1 MARSTYISENLNQ
14 QQIDFMLLLDDYE
27 LEIFTLEELK
37 KQFSRQ
43 FIDINELVENLVHKK
58 ILSRIERGKYCRAN
72 FTDEKIIG
80 CFIGNSGAIAYW
92 SALNAHGLTEQF
104 PNNVFIQT
112 SKPKRNK
119 TVFGTS
125 YKFVKVAP
133 SKITGIL
140 TQGQG
145 NRKYW
150 ITDIEKTIVDCFD
163 LPEHSGG
170 YAELIRA
177 FNQAKLGSE
186 KMITYCTAIN
196 NIAATKRMG
205 FLAELLDK
213 KGLKNFIRYAKQQI
227 NKKYNVFDPA
237 GTDNG
242 EFISE
247 WRLRLNI
254 SRDEILDI
262 CNKQY

>member
-14 QQIDFMLLLDDYE
+14 QQIDFMLSLDDYE
-27 LEIFTLEELK
+27 LDIFTLDELK
-37 KQFSRQ
+37 KQFSQQ
-43 FIDINELVENLVHKK
+43 FTDINELVENLVHKK

-92 SALNAHGLTEQF
+92 SALSAHGLTEQF

-125 YKFVKVAP
+125 YKFVNVAA

-145 NRKYW
+145 NRKYL

-163 LPEHSGG
+163 LPGHSGG

-177 FNQAKLGSE
+177 FNQAKLNSE
-186 KMITYCTAIN
+186 KMIIYCTAIN

-205 FLAELLDK
+205 FCAELLDK

-242 EFISE
+242 EFVNK

-254 SRDEILDI
+254 SRDEIMNI

>member
-1 MARSTYISENLNQ
+1 
-14 QQIDFMLLLDDYE
+14 MLLLDDYE
-27 LEIFTLEELK
+27 LEIFTLGDLK
-37 KQFSRQ
+37 KQFSEQ
-43 FIDINELVENLVHKK
+43 FGDINELVENLVHKK

-72 FTDEKIIG
+72 FTDEKVIG
-80 CFIGNSGAIAYW
+80 CFISNSGAIAYW

-125 YKFVKVAP
+125 YKFVNAAT

-150 ITDIEKTIVDCFD
+150 ITDVEKTIVDCFD

-170 YAELIRA
+170 HAELIRA
-177 FNQAKLGSE
+177 FNHAKLRSD
-186 KMITYCTAIN
+186 KMITYCMAIDN
-196 NIAATKRMG
+196 FAATKRMG
-205 FLAELLDK
+205 FLAELFEK
-213 KGLKNFIRYAKQQI
+213 IGLKTFIKYAKQQK
-227 NKKYNVFDPA
+227 NQSYNVFDPS
-237 GTDNG
+237 GTDKG
-242 EFISE
+242 EFIND

-254 SRDEILDI
+254 SRKEILDI

>member
-1 MARSTYISENLNQ
+1 MARSTYISENLNR
-14 QQIDFMLLLDDYE
+14 QQIAFMLSLDDYE
-27 LEIFTLEELK
+27 LDIFILDELK
-37 KQFSRQ
+37 YKFKNKFQN
-43 FIDINELVENLVHKK
+43 INELVENLVHKK

-72 FTDEKIIG
+72 FNDEKVIG
-80 CFIGNSGAIAYW
+80 CFISNSGAIAYW

-112 SKPKRNK
+112 SKPKKNK
-119 TVFGTS
+119 TIFGTS

-133 SKITGIL
+133 AKITGLL

-145 NRKYW
+145 NRIYL
-150 ITDIEKTIVDCFD
+150 ITDIEKTIADCFD

-177 FNQAKLGSE
+177 FNQAKLNSE
-186 KMITYCTAIN
+186 KMITSCTAIN
-196 NIAATKRMG
+196 NIAATNRMG
-205 FLAELLDK
+205 FCAELLDK
-213 KGLKNFIRYAKQQI
+213 KGLKNFIRYAKHQI

-242 EFISE
+242 EFINE

>member
-37 KQFSRQ
+37 KQFSQQ
-43 FIDINELVENLVHKK
+43 FADINELVENLVHKK
-58 ILSRIERGKYCRAN
+58 VLSRIERGKYCRAN
-72 FTDEKIIG
+72 FNDEKVIG
-80 CFIGNSGAIAYW
+80 CFISDSGAIAYW
-92 SALNAHGLTEQF
+92 SALSAHGLTEQF

-112 SKPKRNK
+112 SKPKSSK

-125 YKFVKVAP
+125 YKFVKAAP

-163 LPEHSGG
+163 LSENSGG

-186 KMITYCTAIN
+186 KMISYCKAIS
-196 NIAATKRMG
+196 NISATKRMG

-213 KGLKNFIRYAKQQI
+213 KGLKNFIRYAKHQI
-227 NKKYNVFDPA
+227 NKKYNVFDPT
-237 GTDNG
+237 GTDKG
-242 EFISE
+242 EFVND

-254 SRDEILDI
+254 SRNEILDI

>member
-1 MARSTYISENLNQ
+1 MPRTYHSVNITKEQQDFLKLMNDYEIDIFSIYTIENSLNTEFQNLNV
-14 QQIDFMLLLDDYE
+14 IL
-27 LEIFTLEELK
+27 
-37 KQFSRQ
+37 
-43 FIDINELVENLVHKK
+43 ENLVRKGF
-58 ILSRIERGKYCRAN
+58 LSRIEKGKYCRAN
-72 FTDEKIIG
+72 FNDEKVIG
-80 CFIGNSGAIAYW
+80 CFISDSGAIAYW

-119 TVFGTS
+119 TVLGTS
-125 YKFVKVAP
+125 YKFVKVTP

-140 TQGQG
+140 THGQG
-145 NRKYW
+145 NRIYW

-163 LPEHSGG
+163 LPENSGG

-177 FNQAKLGSE
+177 FNQAKLNSE
-186 KMITYCTAIN
+186 KMITCCSAIN
-196 NIAATKRMG
+196 NISATKRLG

-242 EFISE
+242 EFINE

-254 SRDEILDI
+254 SRNEILDI

>member
-1 MARSTYISENLNQ
+1 
-14 QQIDFMLLLDDYE
+14 MLSLDDYE
-27 LEIFTLEELK
+27 LDIFTLDELK
-37 KQFSRQ
+37 EKFNTKFQ
-43 FIDINELVENLVHKK
+43 DINELIENLVHKK

-72 FTDEKIIG
+72 FNDEKVIG
-80 CFIGNSGAIAYW
+80 CFISDSGAIAYW

-112 SKPKRNK
+112 LKPKRNK
-119 TVFGTS
+119 AVFGTS

-133 SKITGIL
+133 SKITGLL
-140 TQGQG
+140 TQGQD

-163 LPEHSGG
+163 LPGHSGG

-177 FNQAKLGSE
+177 FNEAKLNSE

-227 NKKYNVFDPA
+227 NKKYNVIDPA
-237 GTDNG
+237 GIDNG
-242 EFISE
+242 EFVNE

>member
-1 MARSTYISENLNQ
+1 MSRTYHSVNITKEQQDFLKLMNDYEIDVFSIYNIENSLDTEFPNLN
-14 QQIDFMLLLDDYE
+14 IIL
-27 LEIFTLEELK
+27 
-37 KQFSRQ
+37 
-43 FIDINELVENLVHKK
+43 ENLVRKGF
-58 ILSRIERGKYCRAN
+58 LSRIEQGKYCRAN
-72 FTDEKIIG
+72 FNDEKVIG
-80 CFIGNSGAIAYW
+80 CFISDSGVIAYW

-125 YKFVKVAP
+125 YKFVTAAT
-133 SKITGIL
+133 SKITGII

-145 NRKYW
+145 NRIYW
-150 ITDIEKTIVDCFD
+150 ITDIEKTLVDCFD

-177 FNQAKLGSE
+177 FNYAKLGSD
-186 KMITYCTAIN
+186 KMITYCMAID

-205 FLAELLDK
+205 FLAELLEK
-213 KGLKNFIRYAKQQI
+213 RGLKAFIKYARQQK
-227 NKKYNVFDPA
+227 NQSYNVFDPS
-237 GTDNG
+237 GTDKG
-242 EFISE
+242 EFVND

-254 SRDEILDI
+254 SRNEILDI

>member
-14 QQIDFMLLLDDYE
+14 QQIDFMLSLDDYE
-27 LEIFTLEELK
+27 LDIFTLDELK
-37 KQFSRQ
+37 KQFSQQ

-92 SALNAHGLTEQF
+92 SALNAYGLTEQF

-125 YKFVKVAP
+125 YKFVKVVP

-177 FNQAKLGSE
+177 FNQAKLNSE

-205 FLAELLDK
+205 FFAELLDK

-237 GTDNG
+237 GTDKG
-242 EFISE
+242 EFVND

-254 SRDEILDI
+254 SRNEILDI

>member
-1 MARSTYISENLNQ
+1 MARSTYISENITQ

-27 LEIFTLEELK
+27 LNIFTLDELK
-37 KQFSRQ
+37 KEFNTK
-43 FIDINELVENLVHKK
+43 FHDINEIVENLVHKK

-72 FTDEKIIG
+72 FRDEKVIG
-80 CFIGNSGAIAYW
+80 CFISDSGTIAYW

-119 TVFGTS
+119 TIFGTS
-125 YKFVKVAP
+125 YKFVKIAP
-133 SKITGIL
+133 SKIAGIL

-145 NRKYW
+145 NRIYW
-150 ITDIEKTIVDCFD
+150 ITDIEKTIADCFD
-163 LPEHSGG
+163 LPAHSGG

-177 FNQAKLGSE
+177 FNQAKLNSE
-186 KMITYCTAIN
+186 KMIACCKAIN
-196 NIAATKRMG
+196 NIAAIKRMG

-237 GTDNG
+237 GINNG
-242 EFISE
+242 EFVNE

-262 CNKQY
+262 CNNQY